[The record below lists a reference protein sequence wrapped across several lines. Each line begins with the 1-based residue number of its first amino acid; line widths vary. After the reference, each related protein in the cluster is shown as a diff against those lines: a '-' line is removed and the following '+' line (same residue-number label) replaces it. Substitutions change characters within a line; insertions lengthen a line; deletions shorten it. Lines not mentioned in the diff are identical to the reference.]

1 MTNRILPPG
10 HGSGHGPADHDD
22 DAPEVAA
29 LDRLIAEAARDY
41 HRPPAQVPR
50 DAMWE
55 AIMAARGTRA
65 GAAPIAPVAPVVA
78 TPVAETPVVS
88 LDAAR
93 AARRAR
99 APRFTRSDW
108 SSGWSMAAA
117 AALLLAVGVAGG
129 RWWEGR
135 AQVGAPAP
143 AVAVTGSTPDSAT
156 PDARRADSMTA
167 APSMVAEA
175 PTAEPAPSSTPSSTP
190 SLEPADRTPTREVA
204 SRTVRTPARAGA
216 RRLDTDRLAYDVAT
230 VRHLTSVEA
239 LLVSY
244 RADPL
249 DSLADARVA
258 QWARTLLQ
266 DTRLLLDSPAASSP
280 VRRRL
285 FEDLELVL
293 VQMAR
298 LAPADSTSSPARLR
312 REREERAL
320 IDGTMRD
327 ARVLPRLRREIPAGV
342 GT

>member
-10 HGSGHGPADHDD
+10 HDPADND
-22 DAPEVAA
+22 EGNAA

-55 AIMAARGTRA
+55 AIVATRAARAAGGA
-65 GAAPIAPVAPVVA
+65 GAAGGAASAATAAPVAAVVPDA
-78 TPVAETPVVS
+78 PDTPVLS

-93 AARRAR
+93 AARRAP
-99 APRFTRSDW
+99 APQFTRINW
-108 SSGWSMAAA
+108 SLAAA
-117 AALLLAVGVAGG
+117 ASLLLVAGIGMG

-135 AQVGAPAP
+135 AQGGAPATP
-143 AVAVTGSTPDSAT
+143 AVA
-156 PDARRADSMTA
+156 A
-167 APSMVAEA
+167 APSAAPTPDTALPAPSAESPMLAEA
-175 PTAEPAPSSTPSSTP
+175 PAAERSPAAT
-190 SLEPADRTPTREVA
+190 LEPSDRLPTREVA
-204 SRTVRTPARAGA
+204 SRVERGPRAAARD
-216 RRLDTDRLAYDVAT
+216 RRSESSDRLAYDVAT

-298 LAPADSTSSPARLR
+298 LAPADSAVNPVQLR

-327 ARVLPRLRREIPAGV
+327 ARVLPRLRSQIPAGV

>member
-10 HGSGHGPADHDD
+10 HGPADEND
-22 DAPEVAA
+22 PEVAA
-29 LDRLIAEAARDY
+29 LDRLIADAARDY

-55 AIMAARGTRA
+55 AIMAARTTRA
-65 GAAPIAPVAPVVA
+65 GAAPAAPVVA
-78 TPVAETPVVS
+78 AAPETPVVS

-93 AARRAR
+93 AARRAP
-99 APRFTRSDW
+99 APQFTRTGW
-108 SSGWSMAAA
+108 SSSLSSSWSLAAA
-117 AALLLAVGVAGG
+117 ASLLLVAGIGVG
-129 RWWEGR
+129 RWWEWR
-135 AQVGAPAP
+135 AQAGAPASTVA
-143 AVAVTGSTPDSAT
+143 AVAT
-156 PDARRADSMTA
+156 PDTATPDGARGTDTMTA
-167 APSMVAEA
+167 AVPRTLAAA
-175 PTAEPAPSSTPSSTP
+175 PTLESPTESSTP
-190 SLEPADRTPTREVA
+190 SLDPADRLPTREVA
-204 SRTVRTPARAGA
+204 SRAGRAGRA
-216 RRLDTDRLAYDVAT
+216 TGRAGEGRTDGDRLAYDVAT

-298 LAPADSTSSPARLR
+298 LAPADSTVNPARLR

-327 ARVLPRLRREIPAGV
+327 ARVLPRLRREIPAGI

>member
-1 MTNRILPPG
+1 MTNRILPP
-10 HGSGHGPADHDD
+10 SHGPADHDHDD
-22 DAPEVAA
+22 DAPEAIA

-41 HRPPAQVPR
+41 HRPPATVPR

-65 GAAPIAPVAPVVA
+65 DGAPAVAPV
-78 TPVAETPVVS
+78 VAETPVVS

-93 AARRAR
+93 AARRA
-99 APRFTRSDW
+99 PTPEFTRSNW
-108 SSGWSMAAA
+108 SSGWSLAAA
-117 AALLLAVGVAGG
+117 ASLLLVAGIGVG

-135 AQVGAPAP
+135 AQAGAPAGP
-143 AVAVTGSTPDSAT
+143 AATVAAAPTSDSAT
-156 PDARRADSMTA
+156 GGRAPDTMA
-167 APSMVAEA
+167 APA
-175 PTAEPAPSSTPSSTP
+175 PTLAAVTPAPSSVPSSTP
-190 SLEPADRTPTREVA
+190 SLDPADRTPTREVA
-204 SRTVRTPARAGA
+204 PRTGRAGRA
-216 RRLDTDRLAYDVAT
+216 GSRAGEPRTDADRLAYDAAT

-239 LLVSY
+239 LLVTY

-266 DTRLLLDSPAASSP
+266 DTRLLLDSPAAASP

-298 LAPADSTSSPARLR
+298 LAPADSTVNPARLR

>member
-1 MTNRILPPG
+1 
-10 HGSGHGPADHDD
+10 
-22 DAPEVAA
+22 
-29 LDRLIAEAARDY
+29 
-41 HRPPAQVPR
+41 
-50 DAMWE
+50 
-55 AIMAARGTRA
+55 MAARGARA
-65 GAAPIAPVAPVVA
+65 GAAPVVA
-78 TPVAETPVVS
+78 AAPETPVVS

-93 AARRAR
+93 AARRA
-99 APRFTRSDW
+99 PTPQFTRANL
-108 SSGWSMAAA
+108 SSSWALAAA
-117 AALLLAVGVAGG
+117 ASLLLVAGIGVG

-135 AQVGAPAP
+135 AQAGAPAGP
-143 AVAVTGSTPDSAT
+143 AATVAAAPTSDSAT
-156 PDARRADSMTA
+156 GGRAPDTMA
-167 APSMVAEA
+167 APA
-175 PTAEPAPSSTPSSTP
+175 PTLAAVTPAPSSVPSSTP
-190 SLEPADRTPTREVA
+190 SLDPADRTATREVA
-204 SRTVRTPARAGA
+204 SRAGRASRRAGEPRTDA
-216 RRLDTDRLAYDVAT
+216 DRLAYDVAT

-239 LLVSY
+239 LLVTY

-266 DTRLLLDSPAASSP
+266 DTRLLLDSPAAASP

-298 LAPADSTSSPARLR
+298 LAPADSTVNPARLR